1 MGVFSTR
8 SPHRPNNI
16 GLSLAQIERVD
27 LAAGKKKRRYGGG
40 EGGLLYDEG
49 GGGAV
54 LHVLGLDL
62 VDDTPVY
69 DIKPYIPWDCVGL
82 NLPAYA
88 AANERLLKA
97 MADKQQLQPPP
108 QPRLEAHSQGN
119 KKESDTDPF
128 FWSPAVTCPFRVPEW
143 VTTDDELAAVRWT
156 EKAKMQVA
164 AARSSGK
171 LSPLYPPPTAPT
183 QSRGGTKQKQSTG
196 HERLVQRGAGEEQRH
211 KAEGERTMTL
221 RATELVVEMASEAV
235 EAVEAA
241 KTAEEVRKQESRQ
254 AAEEVILAISE
265 VVAQDPRAISDGR
278 GQKTEAVYGV
288 TFSTLRVGFVVG
300 DDRVATIVEA
310 EVR

>member
-16 GLSLAQIERVD
+16 GLSLARIERVD

-40 EGGLLYDEG
+40 GEGALLYDEG

-62 VDDTPVY
+62 VDDTPIY

-97 MADKQQLQPPP
+97 MVEKQQPPP
-108 QPRLEAHSQGN
+108 QPRPEAHSQGN
-119 KKESDTDPF
+119 EKESDTDPLF
-128 FWSPAVTCPFRVPEW
+128 LSPAVSCPFRVPEW

-171 LSPLYPPPTAPT
+171 LSPLYPPTAPT
-183 QSRGGTKQKQSTG
+183 PSRGGTKQKQSTG
-196 HERLVQRGAGEEQRH
+196 HERLVRPKGTGEGRRH
-211 KAEGERTMTL
+211 RAEGERSMAQT
-221 RATELVVEMASEAV
+221 ATELVVEMASEAV

-241 KTAEEVRKQESRQ
+241 KTAEEARKQESKQ
-254 AAEEVILAISE
+254 ATEEVILAISE

-288 TFSTLRVGFVVG
+288 TFYTLRVGFVVG